1 MRKYLILLAA
11 AVLMACQGSQAGY
24 VIKGKFAHGVDGL
37 VVLSV
42 FGEGRYDEGFVDT
55 VEMRK
60 GKFVF
65 EGEVPGLRIVR
76 INVYPAGKEVEAEF
90 AFMLENSPV
99 TIKGDW
105 NNAQEL
111 GGTLEGF
118 LELKDMVIE
127 GSDNQAAYAEV
138 MQVPAKVEALP
149 EHKRYRELLPR
160 LYGDSE
166 DLDMAFWEE
175 FQPLRESYDAQ
186 VRREKLAV
194 MAAHPSLSGAAYD
207 LNFMMND
214 LSLQELKEA
223 FGKFTPEVQAD
234 ELLASVRENIA
245 LRERIEPGQP
255 ATGFTLPQRDGTTL
269 SLADYRGKVLVL
281 DFWASWCAPCRAS
294 FPWMR
299 EFYKEYQ
306 SKGVEILGISI
317 DAKRADWEKALDA
330 EKLPWEQVLDE
341 RTDPYA
347 NSKVATIYHALA
359 IPHFVVIDREGK
371 IAACRHMEQEEF
383 KVLIDKLLGK

>member
-1 MRKYLILLAA
+1 MRKYLILLVASL
-11 AVLMACQGSQAGY
+11 LMACQGSQAGY
-24 VIKGKFAHGVDGL
+24 VIKGDFANGVDGTA
-37 VVLSV
+37 VLAIYGV
-42 FGEGRYDEGFVDT
+42 GYEAGDFTDT

-60 GKFVF
+60 GKFEF
-65 EGEVPGLRIVR
+65 KGEVPRLQQACID
-76 INVYPAGKEVEAEF
+76 IFPAGGEGVAEF
-90 AFMLENSPV
+90 MFMLENSPV

-105 NNAQEL
+105 NNAKE
-111 GGTLEGF
+111 GILEGY
-118 LELKDMVIE
+118 LEVEGMVIA
-127 GSDNQAAYAEV
+127 GSANQSAYAE
-138 MQVPAKVEALP
+138 MMRVPDDVRAMP
-149 EHKRYRELLPR
+149 EHMRYRELEPR
-160 LYGDSE
+160 LFNDAE
-166 DLDMAFWEE
+166 NLDMAFWEE
-175 FQPLRESYDAQ
+175 FQPLREMFDTH
-186 VRREKLAV
+186 VLLEKLSV
-194 MAAHPSLSGAAYD
+194 MAAHPSLVGAACE
-207 LNFMMND
+207 LNAIMDN
-214 LSLQELKEA
+214 LSLQELKDA
-223 FGKFTPEVQAD
+223 FGRFTPEVQVDAM
-234 ELLASVRENIA
+234 LAPVRENIA

-255 ATGFTLPQRDGTTL
+255 ATDFSLPQRDGTTL

-281 DFWASWCAPCRAS
+281 DFWASWCGPCRAS

-330 EKLPWEQVLDE
+330 EKLPWKQVLDE

-371 IAACRHMEQEEF
+371 IVACRHMEQAEF

>member
-1 MRKYLILLAA
+1 MILLAA

-24 VIKGKFAHGVDGL
+24 VIKGKFVHGVDGL

-65 EGEVPGLRIVR
+65 EGEVPGLRIAR

-90 AFMLENSPV
+90 VFMLENSPV

-194 MAAHPSLSGAAYD
+194 MAAHPSLAGAAYD

-330 EKLPWEQVLDE
+330 EKLPWKQVLDE

>member
-1 MRKYLILLAA
+1 M
-11 AVLMACQGSQAGY
+11 MACQGSQAGY
-24 VIKGKFAHGVDGL
+24 VIKGDFANGVDGTA
-37 VVLSV
+37 VLAIYGV
-42 FGEGRYDEGFVDT
+42 GYEAGDFTDT

-60 GKFVF
+60 GKFEF
-65 EGEVPGLRIVR
+65 KGEVPRLQQACID
-76 INVYPAGKEVEAEF
+76 IFPAGGEGVAEF
-90 AFMLENSPV
+90 MFMLENSPV

-105 NNAQEL
+105 NNAKE
-111 GGTLEGF
+111 GILEGY
-118 LELKDMVIE
+118 LEVEGMVIA
-127 GSDNQAAYAEV
+127 GSANQSAYAE
-138 MQVPAKVEALP
+138 MMRVPDDVRAMP
-149 EHKRYRELLPR
+149 EHMRYRELEPR
-160 LYGDSE
+160 LFNDAE
-166 DLDMAFWEE
+166 NLDMAFWEE
-175 FQPLRESYDAQ
+175 FQPLREMFDTH
-186 VRREKLAV
+186 VLLEKLSV
-194 MAAHPSLSGAAYD
+194 MAAHPSLVGAACE
-207 LNFMMND
+207 LNAIMDN
-214 LSLQELKEA
+214 LSLQELKDA
-223 FGKFTPEVQAD
+223 FGRFTPEVQVDAM
-234 ELLASVRENIA
+234 LAPVRENIA

-255 ATGFTLPQRDGTTL
+255 ATDFSLPQRDGTTL

-281 DFWASWCAPCRAS
+281 DFWASWCGPCRAS

-330 EKLPWEQVLDE
+330 EKLPWKQVLDE

-371 IAACRHMEQEEF
+371 IVACRHMEQAEF

>member
-11 AVLMACQGSQAGY
+11 SLLMACQGCQAGY
-24 VIKGKFAHGVDGL
+24 VIKGDFANGVDGTA
-37 VVLSV
+37 VLAIYGV
-42 FGEGRYDEGFVDT
+42 GDEAGDFTDT
-55 VEMRK
+55 VEMRQ
-60 GKFVF
+60 GKFEF
-65 EGEVPGLRIVR
+65 KGEVPRLQQACID
-76 INVYPAGKEVEAEF
+76 IFPASGEGVAEF
-90 AFMLENSPV
+90 MFMLENSPV

-105 NNAQEL
+105 NNAKEVL
-111 GGTLEGF
+111 LEGY
-118 LELKDMVIE
+118 LEVEGMVIA
-127 GSDNQAAYAEV
+127 GSANQSAYAEV
-138 MQVPAKVEALP
+138 MQVPNDVRALP
-149 EHKRYRELLPR
+149 EYKRYKELEPR

-175 FQPLRESYDAQ
+175 FQPIREMFDAQ
-186 VRREKLAV
+186 VLLEKLAV
-194 MAAHPSLSGAAYD
+194 MADHPSLVGAAYE
-207 LNFMMND
+207 LNAIMDN
-214 LSLQELKEA
+214 LSLQDLKDA
-223 FGKFTPEVQAD
+223 FGRFTPEVQAD
-234 ELLASVRENIA
+234 AMLAPVRENIA

-255 ATGFTLPQRDGTTL
+255 ATDFSLPQRDGTTL

-330 EKLPWEQVLDE
+330 EKLPWKQVLDE
-341 RTDPYA
+341 RTGPYA
-347 NSKVATIYHALA
+347 NSKVASIYNVLG

>member
-1 MRKYLILLAA
+1 M
-11 AVLMACQGSQAGY
+11 MACQGSQAGY

>member
-11 AVLMACQGSQAGY
+11 SLLMACQGCQAGY

>member
-1 MRKYLILLAA
+1 MRKYLILLVASA
-11 AVLMACQGSQAGY
+11 LMACQGSRAGY
-24 VIKGKFAHGVDGL
+24 VIKGNFAHGVDGTA
-37 VVLSV
+37 VLSV
-42 FGEGRYDEGFVDT
+42 YGIDDGDDGFTDT

-65 EGEVPGLRIVR
+65 KGEVPALRMACL
-76 INVYPAGKEVEAEF
+76 NLYPADQEAVIETLF
-90 AFMLENSPV
+90 ILENCPV
-99 TIKGDW
+99 TFKGDW

-111 GGTLEGF
+111 LIEGF
-118 LELKDMVIE
+118 LEVKGMVIE
-127 GSDNQAAYAEV
+127 GSANQAAYAEV
-138 MQVPAKVEALP
+138 MAVPEKVKALP
-149 EHKRYRELLPR
+149 EYKRYRELEPR
-160 LYGDSE
+160 LFEDSE
-166 DLDMAFWEE
+166 NLDRAFWEE
-175 FQPLRESYDAQ
+175 FQPLREMYDAEVLQ
-186 VRREKLAV
+186 EKLKV
-194 MAAHPSLSGAAYD
+194 MAAHPSLVGAARD
-207 LNFMMND
+207 LFYIMNN
-214 LSLQELKEA
+214 LSLQELKGV

-234 ELLASVRENIA
+234 AMLAPVRENIA

-255 ATGFTLPQRDGTTL
+255 ATDFSLPQRDGTTL

-330 EKLPWEQVLDE
+330 EKLPWKQVLDE

-371 IAACRHMEQEEF
+371 IVACRHMEQAEF

>member
-11 AVLMACQGSQAGY
+11 SVLMACQGSKAGY
-24 VIKGKFAHGVDGL
+24 VIKGDFANGVDGTA
-37 VVLSV
+37 VLAIYGV
-42 FGEGRYDEGFVDT
+42 GEEAGDFTDT
-55 VEMRK
+55 VEMRQ
-60 GKFVF
+60 GKFEF
-65 EGEVPGLRIVR
+65 KGEVPRLQQACID
-76 INVYPAGKEVEAEF
+76 IFPASGEGVAEF
-90 AFMLENSPV
+90 MFMLENSPV

-105 NNAQEL
+105 NNAKE
-111 GGTLEGF
+111 GILEDY
-118 LELKDMVIE
+118 LEVEGVIIA
-127 GSDNQAAYAEV
+127 GSANQSAYAEV
-138 MQVPAKVEALP
+138 MRVPDDVRAMP
-149 EHKRYRELLPR
+149 EYMRYRELEPR
-160 LYGDSE
+160 LFNDAE
-166 DLDMAFWEE
+166 NLDMAFWEE
-175 FQPLRESYDAQ
+175 FQPLREMFDTH
-186 VRREKLAV
+186 VLLEKLSV
-194 MAAHPSLSGAAYD
+194 MAAHPSLVGAAYE
-207 LNFMMND
+207 LNAIMDN
-214 LSLQELKEA
+214 LSLQELKGA
-223 FGKFTPEVQAD
+223 FGRFTPEVQAD
-234 ELLASVRENIA
+234 AMLAPVRENIA

-255 ATGFTLPQRDGTTL
+255 ATDFSLPQRDGTTL

-281 DFWASWCAPCRAS
+281 DFWASWCGPCRAS

-330 EKLPWEQVLDE
+330 EKLPWKQVLDE

-371 IAACRHMEQEEF
+371 IVACRHMEQAEF